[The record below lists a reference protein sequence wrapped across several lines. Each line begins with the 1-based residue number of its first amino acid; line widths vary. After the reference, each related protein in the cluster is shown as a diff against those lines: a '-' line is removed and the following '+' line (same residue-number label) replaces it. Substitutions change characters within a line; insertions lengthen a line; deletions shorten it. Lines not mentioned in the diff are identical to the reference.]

1 MTEIDNQEE
10 QPNEVKLTAYEKFQL
25 DIEKA
30 KESAEI
36 IVNKALDERAL
47 RESMGV
53 DLEGLV
59 ENLEEQKNRLLT
71 TEEEIEEELE
81 PMEDLDPSHPEYVQP
96 IG

>member
-1 MTEIDNQEE
+1 
-10 QPNEVKLTAYEKFQL
+10 
-25 DIEKA
+25 
-30 KESAEI
+30 
-36 IVNKALDERAL
+36 
-47 RESMGV
+47 MGV